1 MLVTEKFIITNV
13 TEAKRLTTS
22 APRKEYGW
30 PGAESMDIEC
40 LSCHGRWAAVLTG
53 VNGFDRRDGATVVW
67 CPKCGA
73 AEPVP
78 DAALQDEATR

>member
-1 MLVTEKFIITNV
+1 MLVTERFIITNV

-22 APRKEYGW
+22 AIAEQPVW
-30 PGAESMDIEC
+30 HGAESMDIEC
-40 LSCHGRWAAVLTG
+40 LSCHGRWVAVLTG
-53 VNGFDRRDGATVVW
+53 VDGFDRREGATIVC

-78 DAALQDEATR
+78 DVALQDEATR